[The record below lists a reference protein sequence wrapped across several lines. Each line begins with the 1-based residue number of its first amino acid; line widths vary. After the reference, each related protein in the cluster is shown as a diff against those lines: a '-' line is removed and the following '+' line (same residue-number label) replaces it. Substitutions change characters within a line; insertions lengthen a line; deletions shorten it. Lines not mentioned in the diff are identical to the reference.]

1 MNRAYIALGTN
12 IEPREQ
18 HLKHA
23 LALLGENRRIVIQ
36 KESAIYQTVPV
47 GYTEQADFLNMVI
60 EIDTSLVSID
70 LLDVCQE
77 IESHL
82 GRKRT
87 IRFGPR
93 TIDLDI
99 IVYNQESRESDRL
112 IIPHPRM
119 HERAFVLVPLT
130 EIAPDLIIP
139 KIGKRPMDLI
149 KQLSVEDI
157 RDVKLYTGSANEFM
171 EEE

>member
-12 IEPREQ
+12 IEPREDYLNQ
-18 HLKHA
+18 ELE
-23 LALLGENRRIVIQ
+23 LLTKDKRINILN
-36 KESAIYQTVPV
+36 KSSIYQTVPV
-47 GYTEQADFLNMVI
+47 GYVDQPDFLNMVI
-60 EIDTSLVSID
+60 VIDTSLIAID

-77 IESHL
+77 IEQHL

-99 IVYNQESRESDRL
+99 LLYNQENRQSERL

-119 HERAFVLVPLT
+119 HERAFVLTPLG
-130 EIAPDLIIP
+130 EISPDLYIP
-139 KIGKRPMDLI
+139 KVGKHVVDLI
-149 KQLSVEDI
+149 NELSAEEI
-157 RDVKLYTGSANEFM
+157 KDVRLYSRSIDK
-171 EEE
+171 

>member
-1 MNRAYIALGTN
+1 MNRVYVALGTN

-18 HLKHA
+18 YLQDALELLTKDKRINILK
-23 LALLGENRRIVIQ
+23 
-36 KESAIYQTVPV
+36 KSSIYQTVPV
-47 GYTEQADFLNMVI
+47 GYTDQPDFLNMVI
-60 EIDTSLVSID
+60 EIDTSLIAID

-77 IESHL
+77 IEQNL

-99 IVYNQESRESDRL
+99 LVYNQESRQSERL

-119 HERAFVLVPLT
+119 HERAFVLVPLR
-130 EIAPDLIIP
+130 EIAPKLDVPKIKKQVVDLIDELP
-139 KIGKRPMDLI
+139 EEAI
-149 KQLSVEDI
+149 K
-157 RDVKLYTGSANEFM
+157 DVKLYDRSTK
-171 EEE
+171 

>member
-1 MNRAYIALGTN
+1 MNRAYVALGTN

-18 HLKHA
+18 YLHDALELLTKDERINILKKSS
-23 LALLGENRRIVIQ
+23 V
-36 KESAIYQTVPV
+36 YQTVPV
-47 GYTEQADFLNMVI
+47 GYTDQPDFLNMVI
-60 EIDTSLVSID
+60 EVNTSLKAIN

-77 IESHL
+77 IEQNL

-99 IVYNQESRESDRL
+99 LVYNQENRQSERL

-119 HERAFVLVPLT
+119 HERAFVLVPLR
-130 EIAPDLIIP
+130 EIAPNLDIP
-139 KIGKRPMDLI
+139 KIKKQVGDLLDE
-149 KQLSVEDI
+149 LSEEAI
-157 RDVKLYTGSANEFM
+157 NDVKLYGESTS
-171 EEE
+171 